1 METNKIYLG
10 DCLQVIKD
18 NIDELKNLNIC
29 IITDPPF
36 NVGYH
41 YNEYK
46 DNKEENEYIDWLCDI
61 FSQLNCPF
69 VVVHYPET
77 IYKIAIKMNK
87 SPTKVVS
94 WVYNSNNAK
103 QHRDIAFFGITPNF
117 DLVKQPYKNLNDER
131 IKERIAKGIE
141 GGRLYDWWYINQI
154 KNVSK
159 KFIEHPCIMPLE
171 VIKNII
177 GILPNDLIIMD
188 PFTGSGTTCLGAK
201 ELGRQYIGI
210 EINKDYYKTAVDRL
224 NGINKI
230 GQTDLFNTDFE
241 QLDLFGEK

>member
-1 METNKIYLG
+1 MFL
-10 DCLQVIKD
+10 
-18 NIDELKNLNIC
+18 
-29 IITDPPF
+29 
-36 NVGYH
+36 
-41 YNEYK
+41 
-46 DNKEENEYIDWLCDI
+46 
-61 FSQLNCPF
+61 
-69 VVVHYPET
+69 
-77 IYKIAIKMNK
+77 
-87 SPTKVVS
+87 
-94 WVYNSNNAK
+94 
-103 QHRDIAFFGITPNF
+103 
-117 DLVKQPYKNLNDER
+117 
-131 IKERIAKGIE
+131 
-141 GGRLYDWWYINQI
+141 
-154 KNVSK
+154 K